1 MDEKGMSLI
10 EVAIVVA
17 IMAVSAAI
25 AVPNYRQWA
34 ANSNLRDGF
43 VNLKGALQIARVTA
57 MSGGNPVAIRL
68 NAPEANLYVMFVDA
82 NRNGVWDAGEQIL
95 SENGLPMPPPNG
107 APTPATPGVQCFRT
121 GVEFAN
127 PPAVIAFLSSGRRS
141 LPNGQ
146 VNQIITLQNGFN
158 LQRTVTVSAIGD
170 IF

>member
-1 MDEKGMSLI
+1 MNEKGMSLI
-10 EVAIVVA
+10 EVAVVVA

-34 ANSNLRDGF
+34 ANSDLRDGLA
-43 VNLKGALQIARVTA
+43 NLKGALQIARVTA
-57 MSGGNPVAIRL
+57 MGSANPVAIRL
-68 NAPEANLYVMFVDA
+68 NAPEANHYVMFVDT
-82 NRNGVWDAGEQIL
+82 NRNGVWDEGEQIL
-95 SENGLPMPPPNG
+95 SGQGVPMPAPNG
-107 APTPATPGVQCFRT
+107 PPTTTTPGVQSFRT
-121 GVEFAN
+121 GVVFVA